1 MTEDRILA
9 GLTPEQQ
16 EAVTT
21 TEGPLLVVAGPG
33 SGKTRVITRRVAYLL
48 AQGVAPYNILA
59 VTFTNKAA
67 EEMRERVMGLVG
79 SVRVWV
85 STFHAFAARWLRR
98 LGSEIGVPEH
108 YNIYDTQDQRRLLRQ
123 VIKELRLD
131 LTEWTPGLVAEAIG
145 RAKADLV
152 TPEQFR
158 QGAQDEYTQT
168 LAAVYEHYQKLL
180 SLQGALD
187 FDDLLC
193 RMVQLLREGSEA
205 RRALHDRF
213 HYLLVDEY
221 QDTNLAQYELA
232 RALAAERRN
241 ICVTGDPDQSIYG
254 WRGARLGNIL
264 RFPEDYPDCKVVMLG
279 RNYRSTGRILAAA
292 DRLVSHN
299 VHRFDRPLSTH
310 REPGEKLTVLACLD
324 ETQEAEAV
332 ARRAA
337 ELIRRGTPPGEIAV
351 FYRVNAMSRA
361 LEMGFARE
369 GVPYRVV
376 AGVEFFARRE
386 VKDLLAYLMLALN
399 PNDDLAFVRCLDA
412 PPKGLGAKTVE
423 RLRELARREGRSL
436 FGASARI
443 DEVPRVQR
451 KAKEALARFRDLIG
465 ELRRRQQAEEPVAAL
480 LEYVIE
486 ATDYER
492 YLRDRF
498 DDADERLA
506 NVAELLDAAAA
517 YDERP
522 TPDGLRGFLEEA
534 ALASDQDGLDTRSD
548 TVKLMTLHAAK
559 GLEFDHVFI
568 AGLEEG
574 LLPLVG
580 EAAEED
586 ELEEERRL
594 LYVGI
599 TRARHTATLSFAH
612 FRRQYGREQPKMPSR
627 FLEELPEEDL
637 QWVDLT
643 EEALAFGAGRRGR
656 GALSALREGGAPPRG
671 RAQQGT
677 GAPSAKAP
685 TPKGPQPGEW
695 VEHPV
700 FGRGQVLS
708 REGGGPGE
716 RVTVRFVDGSTRV
729 LVLEY
734 AKLTR
739 LGRRR

>member
-16 EAVTT
+16 EAVTA
-21 TEGPLLVVAGPG
+21 TEGPVLVVAGPG
-33 SGKTRVITRRVAYLL
+33 SGKTRVITHRMAHLL
-48 AQGVAPYNILA
+48 ARGVAPYNILA

-98 LGSEIGVPEH
+98 LGTEVGVPEE
-108 YNIYDTQDQRRLLRQ
+108 YTIYDTRDQRRVLRQ
-123 VIKELRLD
+123 TIKELGLD
-131 LTEWTPGLVAEAIG
+131 LSEWPPGLVAEAIS
-145 RAKADLV
+145 RAKADLA
-152 TPEQFR
+152 TPSEFR
-158 QGAQDEYTQT
+158 SGAQDEYTQT
-168 LAAVYEHYQKLL
+168 LAALYEHYQKLL
-180 SLQGALD
+180 TLQGALD

-193 RMVQLLREGSEA
+193 RMVQLLREGPQA
-205 RRALHDRF
+205 RRQLQDRF

-232 RALAAERRN
+232 RALASERRN

-292 DRLVSHN
+292 GDLVSHN
-299 VHRFDRPLSTH
+299 LRRFDRPLTTE
-310 REPGEKLTVLACLD
+310 RGPGEKLTVLACLD
-324 ETQEAEAV
+324 DTQEAEAI

-337 ELIRRGTPPGEIAV
+337 ELIHGGTPAGHIAV
-351 FYRVNAMSRA
+351 FYRTNAMSRA

-369 GVPYRVV
+369 GVPYQVV

-399 PNDDLAFVRCLDA
+399 PNDDLAFVRCLEA

-423 RLRELARREGRSL
+423 RLRQLARREGRSL

-443 DEVPRVQR
+443 DEVPRVQK
-451 KAKEALARFRDLIG
+451 KAKEALTGFRGLIE
-465 ELRRRQQAEEPVAAL
+465 ELRQKQQAGEPVAAL
-480 LEYVIE
+480 LEQVAE
-486 ATDYER
+486 ATGYGG

-506 NVAELLDAAAA
+506 NVAELLSAAAA

-522 TPDGLRGFLEEA
+522 AADGLRGFLEEA
-534 ALASDQDGLDTRSD
+534 ALASDQDGLDARTD

-580 EAAEED
+580 EDAEEE

-599 TRARHTATLSFAH
+599 TRARHSATLSHTH
-612 FRRQYGREQPKMPSR
+612 FRRQYGREEPKLPSR
-627 FLEELPEEDL
+627 FLEELPQGHL
-637 QWVDLT
+637 QRVDLA
-643 EEALAFGAGRRGR
+643 EEALAFGARGR
-656 GALSALREGGAPPRG
+656 PRGPRRPPRQRR
-671 RAQQGT
+671 RAE
-677 GAPSAKAP
+677 
-685 TPKGPQPGEW
+685 GPQPGEW

-700 FGRGQVLS
+700 FGRGQVMS
-708 REGGGPGE
+708 REPGE
-716 RVTVRFVDGSTRV
+716 VEDRAAVRFIDGTTRV
-729 LVLEY
+729 LVLKY